1 MKTESGKR
9 YLTLLLA
16 GAIAA
21 FTPQWTMASTAPCT
35 PINNTA
41 TVAYRV
47 GTVDQ
52 TPKDSNT
59 ASFNVGVKVI
69 VSVTNNDGNEV
80 TVIPGTGKYALK
92 FTVKNDGNAVQD
104 YDLTAEAAATT
115 TVSPYG
121 GNNDSFNGT
130 TIAIYPDVNGDGNFV
145 WADDGGAAI
154 TKLDNVA
161 ADGGTKVAFVVYS
174 PTDLQEDNLETA
186 VYNLMATSKW
196 MDDSAITFGNVTPTA
211 AQAGGACGGISVDVV
226 AGDGGGTATGDGSKD
241 GKHSDDGAF
250 EVASAT
256 IGVTK
261 GYSVVSD
268 PINGVTTPKAIPGA
282 VVRYSVAIANT
293 GGASAV
299 LSNISDALAATLQ
312 IISTAGNATWAVP
325 ASTRATKNG
334 TLTADTADANADGLG
349 HSNTGAVAGTLTATL
364 ATILA
369 ADGAN
374 GYAAGELKTGE
385 TLTITFDA
393 TVQ

>member
-1 MKTESGKR
+1 MKTNSNKKF
-9 YLTLLLA
+9 LIPLLVGALA
-16 GAIAA
+16 AL
-21 FTPQWTMASTAPCT
+21 TPQWAMASTAPCT

-41 TVAYRV
+41 TVSYKV

-52 TPKDSNT
+52 PNKDSNT

-80 TVIPGTGKYALK
+80 TVVPGTGKYALK
-92 FTVKNDGNAVQD
+92 FTVKNDGNAVHD
-104 YDLTAEAAATT
+104 YDLTAEAAATN

-130 TIAIYPDVNGDGNFV
+130 TIAIYPDVNANGTFDAGT
-145 WADDGGAAI
+145 DDAAAI
-154 TKLDNVA
+154 TKLDDVA

-196 MDDSAITFGNVTPTA
+196 MNDSAITFGNVTPTA
-211 AQAGGACGGISVDVV
+211 VQAGGACNGSISVDVV
-226 AGDGGGTATGDGSKD
+226 AGDGAGTATGDGSKD
-241 GKHSDDGAF
+241 GKHSDKGAF

-261 GYSVVSD
+261 GFSVVSD
-268 PINGVTTPKAIPGA
+268 PINGTTSPKAIPGA

-312 IISTAGNATWAVP
+312 IVSTANNATWAVP
-325 ASTRATKNG
+325 ASTRATKSG
-334 TLTADTADANADGLG
+334 TLTADTNNADGLV
-349 HSNTGAVAGTLTATL
+349 HTNPTAVAGTLTATL

-369 ADGAN
+369 ADALN
-374 GYAAGELKTGE
+374 GYAGGELKTGE